1 MTLMG
6 AYAYTSK
13 TPSVFKYWQKVW
25 SNLAEAMSP
34 ATPQGILLHYYCQ
47 CLPSTDQQRRKRL
60 RHAELPLQLHVGH
73 RISFPNCGIL
83 IAHNFNRLDMSCFC
97 NAFQLKQIVKF
108 WMGSNWSSPTWPH
121 LHQNEGLLQDP
132 HQTPYLRP
140 LRPCHQWDPSPTLTA
155 QTKDLAICVPLY
167 TPKQKNWT
175 WSLPL

>member
-1 MTLMG
+1 MHIHKKLHQFSSTDKKFEVIWL
-6 AYAYTSK
+6 K
-13 TPSVFKYWQKVW
+13 LCP
-25 SNLAEAMSP
+25 P
-34 ATPQGILLHYYCQ
+34 ATPQGIVLHYYCQ
-47 CLPSTDQQRRKRL
+47 CLPSTDQQRCKRL

-73 RISFPNCGIL
+73 QISFPNCGIL

-155 QTKDLAICVPLY
+155 QSKDLAICVPLY

>member
-1 MTLMG
+1 MHIH
-6 AYAYTSK
+6 
-13 TPSVFKYWQKVW
+13 QK
-25 SNLAEAMSP
+25 
-34 ATPQGILLHYYCQ
+34 LHQ
-47 CLPSTDQQRRKRL
+47 FSSTDKKFEVIWLKLCPLQLPKGLSCIIIANVYHPQTNKRL

-73 RISFPNCGIL
+73 WISFPNCGIL
-83 IAHNFNRLDMSCFC
+83 IANNFNRLDMSCFC